1 MAAAEAYYRCEV
13 KPFSRSQGHSATA
26 AAAYRSKEKIQD
38 QRTGLIH
45 DYRRRSGVE
54 HTEVILPSGG
64 DWVQNREQLWN
75 AAEVAET
82 RSNARVAR
90 EVIVCF
96 PHQLSKEERIRTARE
111 FGLWLSHEYS
121 VGVDVALHRP
131 GRRGD
136 ERNFHAHVMFT
147 TRQVSAEG
155 MGAKTRRLDAKETGS
170 QEIEK
175 IRAAWADIVN
185 HSLER
190 SQLRLTVNHQSYKD
204 RGIDRFPQVHLGRAV
219 TAMER
224 RGIQTEQGSLNREIV
239 ASNDNITQMKQAIAA
254 LKEEL
259 AREEGEQ
266 RDRSESTALTETV
279 LQGTWQPQD
288 KRQDQSQTMPASSH
302 TDMTAQSDSPARR
315 SSQQRPQPER
325 ETDRTARG
333 VSRQLQGMKAESYEV
348 GIRDQKTG
356 KMMQRTWNRE
366 EIEKS
371 LDWLKRMNVRGNDI
385 YIRPQGSQGLI
396 LVDDL
401 TLGSLQRM
409 EADGCKPAVIVQ
421 TSPMNYQ
428 AWVRV
433 SEQPISQEEATAAAK
448 ILAERYGG
456 DPNSADWRH
465 YGRLAGFTN
474 RKGGHTQRDGKQP
487 YVLLDSYHGKPAV
500 NAPQLL
506 QEARKRVETAQL
518 PLKRH
523 TPLENAPTRSEAP
536 YTNDPQKAAQAFQV
550 IYQRRRANY
559 GPVMDAS
566 REDWQICK
574 VMAKQGFSGDVIKYA
589 LEQESQNIEER
600 KKGHLDDYVERT
612 VDKVMALPEVRQ
624 AHSNQQ
630 KIQLVKEREHER

>member
-1 MAAAEAYYRCEV
+1 MTAAEAYYRCEV

-26 AAAYRSKEKIQD
+26 AAAYRTKERIQD

-54 HTEVILPSGG
+54 HTELITPPAAGWIQS
-64 DWVQNREQLWN
+64 REQLWN

-82 RSNARVAR
+82 RCNARVAR

-111 FGLWLSHEYS
+111 FGLWLSHEYG
-121 VGVDVALHRP
+121 VGVDIALHRP

-147 TRQVSAEG
+147 TRQVTAEG
-155 MGAKTRRLDAKETGS
+155 MGAKTRNLDAKETGS

-175 IRAAWADIVN
+175 IRVAWADMVN

-190 SQLRLTVNHQSYKD
+190 SQLRLTVDHRSYKE
-204 RGIDRFPQVHLGRAV
+204 RGIERLPQIHLGKAV

-224 RGIQTEQGSLNREIV
+224 QGIQTEQGNLNREIV
-239 ASNDNITQMKQAIAA
+239 ASNDNIKQIKQAIAH

-259 AREEGEQ
+259 AREEGAQ
-266 RDRSESTALTETV
+266 RGCPEPAAVTKTV
-279 LQGTWQPQD
+279 LQGTWAQD
-288 KRQDQSQTMPASSH
+288 NRQDQTQVTPASPIPA
-302 TDMTAQSDSPARR
+302 MTAQSDSPACR
-315 SSQQRPQPER
+315 SSPQHPQARKES
-325 ETDRTARG
+325 DRTVRA
-333 VSRQLQGMKAESYEV
+333 VSRQLQGMKAERYEI

-356 KMMQRTWNRE
+356 KMMQRTWSRE
-366 EIEKS
+366 EVEKS

-385 YIRPQGSQGLI
+385 YIRPQGSQGI
-396 LVDDL
+396 VLVDDL
-401 TLGSLQRM
+401 GLGSLQRM

-421 TSPMNYQ
+421 TSSMNYQ

-456 DPNSADWRH
+456 DLNSADWRH

-474 RKGGHTQRDGKQP
+474 RKGVHTQADGKQP

-500 NAPQLL
+500 NAQKLL
-506 QEARKRVETAQL
+506 QEARKRIETTRL
-518 PLKRH
+518 PPKRL
-523 TPLENAPTRSEAP
+523 TPSENAPTRSQGHNL
-536 YTNDPQKAAQAFQV
+536 NDPQKAAQVFQV

-559 GPVMDAS
+559 GSVQDAS

-574 VMAKQGFSGDVIKYA
+574 VMAKQGFSGDAIKYA
-589 LEQESQNIEER
+589 LAQESQNIEER
-600 KKGHLDDYVERT
+600 KKGHLEDYVERT
-612 VDKVMALPEVRQ
+612 VDKVMALPEVRKEQ
-624 AHSNQQ
+624 EER
-630 KIQLVKEREHER
+630 QLISHPKDLEPER